1 MHAPTTTAPER
12 AAQPSPGHVQ
22 QPHSAPAPRPEHAPV
37 QPPLTPYQA
46 RMAAHYAQ
54 TIGHYTAEQV
64 QAIRRL
70 YQAVRHGP
78 DTGGGIRCA
87 KFLLGLYNGGRFPFD
102 LTDLR
107 CLDSELYAAAM
118 KVLHM
123 DARHT
128 WCEVHVLL
136 EAIYADGRNVG
147 AEFEHWAFNLRLP
160 KRCKRDQL
168 AERFGPQWPV
178 MQQVPA

>member
-1 MHAPTTTAPER
+1 MTPATQAVQTP
-12 AAQPSPGHVQ
+12 AQDD
-22 QPHSAPAPRPEHAPV
+22 
-37 QPPLTPYQA
+37 
-46 RMAAHYAQ
+46 RMARLAQNYAS
-54 TIGHYTAEQV
+54 TRERYTSEQIAAV
-64 QAIRRL
+64 KRL
-70 YQAVRHGP
+70 YETVRAMP

-87 KFLLGLYNGGRFPFD
+87 KFLLGLYNGNRFPFD

-107 CLDSELYAAAM
+107 CLDGELYAAAM

-136 EAIYADGRNVG
+136 GAIYADGRNVG
-147 AEFEHWAFNLRLP
+147 GEFEQWAYNLRHG

-168 AERFGPQWPV
+168 PEHVGPLWPSL
-178 MQQVPA
+178 A